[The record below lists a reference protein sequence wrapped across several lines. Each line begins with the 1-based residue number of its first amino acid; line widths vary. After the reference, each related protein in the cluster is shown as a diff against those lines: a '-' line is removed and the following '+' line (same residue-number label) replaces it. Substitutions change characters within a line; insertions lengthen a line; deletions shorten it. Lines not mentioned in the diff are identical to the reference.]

1 MPEIK
6 INNTL
11 LDLVCTVNQFSLA
24 RTGLVFIG
32 VRGAITPLPSD
43 NSFTH
48 EQLLSVMD
56 INYCNPR
63 CTILQWNPTNSTIAA
78 FPASTVPHISNI
90 RSAVSKNGEGAN
102 CLMTGY
108 YKDYRKGFHKADSP
122 TGHEAFRQNATHPI
136 RRTADDM
143 DFDTDDRIEYDNPQ
157 DNLHCGW
164 FDGLDS
170 NTFASAGC
178 QVVMGFP
185 KCDKPGRTSNIGPWK
200 VFRENAYSAPQDS
213 FPYILVTGMELN
225 SLANNPNPQAKL
237 RFGSSGKLVENL
249 QTALKQKRFYEGKVD
264 GDFGERTMRA
274 VTDFQRSAF
283 GNKTVDGI
291 VGPVTAEA
299 LGIALALNGN

>member
-1 MPEIK
+1 MPDIK
-6 INNTL
+6 IDNAL
-11 LDLVCTVNQFSLA
+11 LNKLCSINQFPLN
-24 RTGLVFIG
+24 RTGLIFIG

-43 NSFTH
+43 NSFK
-48 EQLLSVMD
+48 QQQVLSVMD
-56 INYCNPR
+56 INYTNPR
-63 CTILQWNPTNSTIAA
+63 CTILQWNPANATIAA

-90 RSAVSKNGEGAN
+90 RPGVGKNGEGVN
-102 CLMTGY
+102 CLMPGY

-122 TGHEAFRQNATHPI
+122 TGHEAFRQNASHPI
-136 RRTADDM
+136 RRTTDDT

-185 KCDKPGRTSNIGPWK
+185 KCDKPGRTGNIGPWK
-200 VFRENAYSAPQDS
+200 VFHDNAYSQAQDS
-213 FPYILVTGMELN
+213 FSYILVTGMELN
-225 SLANNPNPQAKL
+225 TLANNPNPHGKL

-249 QTALKQKRFYEGKVD
+249 QAALKQKRFYEGIID

-283 GNKTVDGI
+283 GNKSVDGI

-299 LGIALALNGN
+299 LGIDMTLPAN